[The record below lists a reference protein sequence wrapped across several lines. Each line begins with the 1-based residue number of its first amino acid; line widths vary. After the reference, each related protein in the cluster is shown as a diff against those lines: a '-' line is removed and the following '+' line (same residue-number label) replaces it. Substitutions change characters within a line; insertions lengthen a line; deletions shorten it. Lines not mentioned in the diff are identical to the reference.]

1 MTRLGSLERN
11 GVPLTLHSDAPMA
24 PLSPLTLVWAASERE
39 TISGAEGLATER
51 LSRASA
57 LKAVTSGAAAVMG
70 RENEI
75 GSIRAG
81 KRADFVVLEADP
93 MTVSGD
99 ALRQIKVKATVFAGE
114 PYPTP

>member
-1 MTRLGSLERN
+1 
-11 GVPLTLHSDAPMA
+11 
-24 PLSPLTLVWAASERE
+24 LVWAASERE
-39 TISGAEGLATER
+39 TISGAQGLTTER

-57 LKAVTSGAAAVMG
+57 LKAVTSGAATVMG

-93 MTVSGD
+93 MAVPRD
-99 ALRQIKVKATVFAGE
+99 ALRHIKVKATVFAGE

>member
-1 MTRLGSLERN
+1 M
-11 GVPLTLHSDAPMA
+11 
-24 PLSPLTLVWAASERE
+24 
-39 TISGAEGLATER
+39 
-51 LSRASA
+51 
-57 LKAVTSGAAAVMG
+57 TSGAAAVLG

-99 ALRQIKVKATVFAGE
+99 ALRQIKVKATVLAGA

>member
-1 MTRLGSLERN
+1 
-11 GVPLTLHSDAPMA
+11 
-24 PLSPLTLVWAASERE
+24 
-39 TISGAEGLATER
+39 
-51 LSRASA
+51 
-57 LKAVTSGAAAVMG
+57 MG

-93 MTVSGD
+93 MAVPRD
-99 ALRQIKVKATVFAGE
+99 ALRHIKVKATVFAGE